1 MGGPGGG
8 SLTVVNDPVWL
19 ETAELERV
27 IDKDGNVV
35 GELPLLADDDLV
47 RFYEEMLLTR
57 VFDRRATAAQR
68 QGRLGTYAILE
79 GHEAIQIGSAAAMRP
94 HDFVYPGYREHGVQ
108 ISRGIPLEVI
118 LTYWRGLPNAGWDQ
132 RRYDQ
137 MVVTVPIATHL
148 PHAVGHAYAARQ
160 RGEDVVTVAYLGDGG
175 TSESDFHNG
184 LNFAGVWRTP
194 TVFIVSNN
202 FYAISVPY
210 EKQTAAST
218 IAQKAHAYGMPGIR
232 VDGMD
237 PLAVY
242 QATSEA
248 IARAAAGD
256 GPTLIEAVCY
266 RFGPHA
272 TADDPHLYRT
282 EGEEAAWRPY
292 DPLRRMRALLEER
305 GLWDERRESAAT
317 EAAVER
323 FNAAMAVVEATPEPE
338 RADIVRHAYASV
350 PTLLVDQLH
359 RIQRAAGETETEF
372 ASDEVWPEAKE
383 PTVAGPAQEWTMAE
397 AINATLRDAMAADP
411 HLLVLG
417 EDVGIAGGVFR
428 ITEGLLEAYGEER
441 VIDTPLS
448 ESGIVGSAIGMGI
461 SGSRAVAEV
470 QFEGFVYPAFD
481 QIASHLGRIR
491 FRSQGN
497 ASVPIVVRFPNGA
510 GIGAHEHHCDSPEA
524 YFMHVP
530 GLIVVVPSTPYDA
543 KGLLASALT
552 SDDPVLFLEP
562 KVLYRAGR
570 EPVPEGHYEIPF
582 GKARLRREGTDLTLI
597 TYGGMVPVSL
607 RAAEAAQAEGV
618 DVEVLDLR
626 TIYPWDVETVTAS
639 VRRTGRMLFVQE
651 PQRTGGVGAEVTATV
666 AELCGYD
673 LEAPVRRFAATD
685 APWPQ
690 FAIERHALID
700 ADMVLAEIRE
710 TVAG

>member
-1 MGGPGGG
+1 MS
-8 SLTVVNDPVWL
+8 SLTLVNDPMLL

-27 IDKDGNVV
+27 IDKDGTLV
-35 GELPLLADDDLV
+35 GELPALSDDDLV
-47 RFYEEMLLTR
+47 RFYEQMLQTR

-79 GHEAIQIGSAAAMRP
+79 GHEAIQIGSAAALRP
-94 HDFVYPGYREHGVQ
+94 RDFVYPGYREHGVQ
-108 ISRGIPLEVI
+108 IVRGVPLEVI
-118 LTYWRGLPNAGWDQ
+118 LAYWRGLPNAAWDQ
-132 RRYDQ
+132 ARYDQ

-184 LNFAGVWRTP
+184 LNFAGVWHTP

-218 IAQKAHAYGMPGIR
+218 IAQKAYAYGMPGIR

-242 QATSEA
+242 RATSEA
-248 IARAAAGD
+248 VVRAAAGD

-282 EGEEAAWRPY
+282 QAEEELWRPY
-292 DPLRRMRALLEER
+292 DPLVRMRAFLGGR
-305 GLWDERRESAAT
+305 GLWDDVRE
-317 EAAVER
+317 EAA
-323 FNAAMAVVEATPEPE
+323 AAAAAEEFHAALANIEAQPEPE
-338 RADIVRHAYASV
+338 REDIVRHAYAAV

-359 RIQRAAGETETEF
+359 RIQRAAGEPETEF
-372 ASDEVWPEAKE
+372 ASHEVWPEAKE
-383 PTVAGPAQEWTMAE
+383 PIVAGPTTELTMAE
-397 AINATLRDAMAADP
+397 AINAALHEAMAQDP

-417 EDVGIAGGVFR
+417 EDVAVAGGVFR
-428 ITEGLLEAYGEER
+428 ITEGLLEAHGEER

-448 ESGIVGSAIGMGI
+448 ESGIIGSAIGMGI
-461 SGSRAVAEV
+461 SGSRAVAEI

-491 FRSQGN
+491 YRSRGN

-530 GLIVVVPSTPYDA
+530 GLVVLVPSTPYDA
-543 KGLLASALT
+543 KGLLAGALV

-562 KVLYRAGR
+562 KVLYRAGKQ
-570 EPVPEGHYEIPF
+570 PVPEAHYEIPF
-582 GKARLRREGTDLTLI
+582 GKASVRREGSDLTLV

-607 RAAEAAQAEGV
+607 GAAEAAQADGI
-618 DVEVLDLR
+618 DVEVIDLR
-626 TIYPWDVETVTAS
+626 TIYPWDIDTVTAS
-639 VRRTGRMLFVQE
+639 VRRTGRLLFVQE

-700 ADMVLAEIRE
+700 ADMVLSEIRE
-710 TVAG
+710 AVAG